1 MKPSVFLLTATL
13 VLASVAQA
21 HAQTPAQA
29 PDAVLGKRMWIQC
42 RACHAAKPGEPP
54 KAGPSL
60 HGIFGAKAGTKTSF
74 AYSPALKA
82 SGIVWTDRTMDDF
95 IASPAKAVKGN
106 RMGYAGMPNARN
118 RAALIAF
125 MKAETQ

>member
-1 MKPSVFLLTATL
+1 MRALPLM
-13 VLASVAQA
+13 LAASTMLSAVASSA
-21 HAQTPAQA
+21 AAQTP
-29 PDAVLGKRMWIQC
+29 DAALGKRLWMQC

-60 HGIFGAKAGTKTSF
+60 NGIFGAKAGTKTTF

-82 SGIVWTDRTMDDF
+82 SGIVWTDATMDAF
-95 IASPAKAVKGN
+95 VASPAKVVKGN
-106 RMGYAGMPNARN
+106 RMGYGGMPDAKN

-125 MKAETQ
+125 MKVETK

>member
-1 MKPSVFLLTATL
+1 MKRVAFALLAAA
-13 VLASVAQA
+13 VASSA
-21 HAQTPAQA
+21 HAQA
-29 PDAVLGKRMWIQC
+29 PDPALGKRLWMQC

-60 HGIFGAKAGTKTSF
+60 NGVFGAKAGTKPGF

-82 SGIVWTDRTMDDF
+82 SGITWTDATLDAF

-106 RMGYAGMPNARN
+106 RMGFFGMPDAKN

-125 MKAETQ
+125 MKVETQ